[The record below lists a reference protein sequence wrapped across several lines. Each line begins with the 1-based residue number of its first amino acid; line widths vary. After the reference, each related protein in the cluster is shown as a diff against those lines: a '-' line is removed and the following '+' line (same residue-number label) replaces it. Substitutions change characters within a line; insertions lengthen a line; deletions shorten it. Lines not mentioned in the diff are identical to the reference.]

1 MVVGSLGFL
10 SSCASLQWR
19 IPLLQRYAPTAWP
32 HGGGVY
38 SAWKIHCRET
48 VDDEYGVDLDEGQ

>member
-1 MVVGSLGFL
+1 ML
-10 SSCASLQWR
+10 R
-19 IPLLQRYAPTAWP
+19 RYAPTAWP

>member
-1 MVVGSLGFL
+1 MVLGFSEFYRVVPL
-10 SSCASLQWR
+10 SNR
-19 IPLLQRYAPTAWP
+19 EPLLRRYAPTAWP